1 MNGNRI
7 KTTGIELNYVVKLYC
22 HLYNTVVKSV
32 RSIGT
37 TSTTKRGQKFKTNF
51 ADKQYEN
58 SIQER
63 ENKQVSQY
71 ENRQRKQQ

>member
-1 MNGNRI
+1 
-7 KTTGIELNYVVKLYC
+7 
-22 HLYNTVVKSV
+22 VVKSV

-37 TSTTKRGQKFKTNF
+37 TSTSKSVQKLKTNF